1 MEISAVKVLSPDPV
15 TKIVYFPTQFKEID
29 LIPLPCDFV
38 STQS

>member
-29 LIPLPCDFV
+29 LIP
-38 STQS
+38 